1 MNLFSRYV
9 IGSKGNLCEKLWVG
23 LQYVPISNY
32 AYFQQTMH
40 TQTHIC
46 ECKIN
51 FLSLSWQ
58 PTLCVSKKALYIIL
72 YFYYTFIDR
81 FFFFKLRP
89 HFSFENN
96 RLQVFPRAGQELYQK
111 FLYSTTLPSLS
122 FLFEISS
129 YVEGNYYGPILLL
142 YRNDFNIQLIR
153 LVL

>member
-1 MNLFSRYV
+1 MSQYQITHIFN
-9 IGSKGNLCEKLWVG
+9 KLCTHFLYKR
-23 LQYVPISNY
+23 
-32 AYFQQTMH
+32 M
-40 TQTHIC
+40 QTHIC

-96 RLQVFPRAGQELYQK
+96 RLQVFPRVGQELYQK
-111 FLYSTTLPSLS
+111 FLYSTTLPSLL